1 MNKKTLKVGDLCRRT
16 DDVIILITAI
26 HNNLIYFVK
35 RKNNIFIDGKLQMQ
49 YYNDEMKTKS
59 GFGIEQV
66 LKNYTE
72 TQFLDLFNKEKTTFE
87 YFNDSA
93 NNENYLIKKD
103 FYFKNEITNKI
114 KEKSFIFLRGED
126 KVYFVYDIF
135 PSSLRLYDGI
145 RFFDYSLL
153 NLDDNFKVK
162 GYRYSGIKCI
172 LNSVQSEA
180 LSDSFNQLRVRN
192 SDLNNSRFGMIADLR
207 TFKDM
212 GKKRKLWHSTGVYY
226 RNKKEQISI
235 LLNEGFN
242 DVIINTKKY

>member
-1 MNKKTLKVGDLCRRT
+1 MNKKTLQVGDLCRRT

-26 HNNLIYFVK
+26 HNDLLYFVK
-35 RKNNIFIDGKLQMQ
+35 RKNNIFIDGKFQMQ
-49 YYNDEMKTKS
+49 YYNDEMKTKR

-72 TQFLDLFNKEKTTFE
+72 SQFSDLLNKEKTTFE
-87 YFNDSA
+87 EFNDA
-93 NNENYLIKKD
+93 TNDENYYIKKD

-126 KVYFVYDIF
+126 KMYFVYDVL
-135 PSSLRLYDGI
+135 PDSLRLYDGI
-145 RFFDYSLL
+145 RFFDYSLS

-172 LNSVQSEA
+172 LNSVKAEV
-180 LSDSFNQLRVRN
+180 LSDSFNQLRILN

-235 LLNEGFN
+235 LFNKGFSE
-242 DVIINTKKY
+242 VIVNTKKY

>member
-1 MNKKTLKVGDLCRRT
+1 MNKKTLQVGDLCRRT

-26 HNNLIYFVK
+26 HNDLLYFVK
-35 RKNNIFIDGKLQMQ
+35 RKNNIFIDGKFQMQ
-49 YYNDEMKTKS
+49 YYDDEMKTKR

-72 TQFLDLFNKEKTTFE
+72 SQFSDLLNKEKTTFE
-87 YFNDSA
+87 EFNDA
-93 NNENYLIKKD
+93 TNDENYYIKKD

-126 KVYFVYDIF
+126 KMYFVYDVL
-135 PSSLRLYDGI
+135 PDSLRLYDGI
-145 RFFDYSLL
+145 RFFDYSLS

-172 LNSVQSEA
+172 LNSVKSEV
-180 LSDSFNQLRVRN
+180 LSDSFNQLRILN

-235 LLNEGFN
+235 LFNKGFSE
-242 DVIINTKKY
+242 VIVNTKKY

>member
-1 MNKKTLKVGDLCRRT
+1 MNKKILKVGDLCRRT

-26 HNNLIYFVK
+26 HNNLLYFVK

-49 YYNDEMKTKS
+49 YYNDEMKTKR

-66 LKNYTE
+66 LQNYTE
-72 TQFLDLFNKEKTTFE
+72 TQFLDLLNKEKMTIEEFQE
-87 YFNDSA
+87 AA
-93 NNENYLIKKD
+93 NNEKPYIKKD
-103 FYFKNEITNKI
+103 FYFKNEITKKI

-126 KVYFVYDIF
+126 KLYFVYDVF

-172 LNSVQSEA
+172 LDSVQSEA
-180 LSDSFNQLRVRN
+180 LSDSFNQLRVLN

-212 GKKRKLWHSTGVYY
+212 GKKRKLRHSIGVYY